1 MLQRLLDSAV
11 THLGPGP
18 TRLVSRKSWTGLA
31 AVLVPL
37 RLVRSSRLLH
47 RVVSKIAI
55 PFQLVQ
61 LLGLLFVVVVSAHL
75 IACVFGA
82 YATLIQENVLDTW
95 LATHGLCWP
104 GPGPEGLNPADREKN
119 PLAPPPG
126 AQRLFQCAAP
136 FTIYLQAFYFA
147 MGTIVAYTDTV
158 KEGPREPF
166 FSDRDSIAE
175 WRTEEQ
181 WVVIAMLFI
190 GACAWAYITARFV
203 DMVSNGDP
211 ATHEF
216 YQKVDLLNRFCLHF
230 RIDSRKR
237 RRLREY
243 MHEMREELR
252 DADECDQVFDL
263 LSPHLLQDILWD
275 VHGRWLIKMPFLR
288 S

>member
-1 MLQRLLDSAV
+1 M
-11 THLGPGP
+11 
-18 TRLVSRKSWTGLA
+18 
-31 AVLVPL
+31 
-37 RLVRSSRLLH
+37 
-47 RVVSKIAI
+47 
-55 PFQLVQ
+55 
-61 LLGLLFVVVVSAHL
+61 
-75 IACVFGA
+75 
-82 YATLIQENVLDTW
+82 
-95 LATHGLCWP
+95 
-104 GPGPEGLNPADREKN
+104 
-119 PLAPPPG
+119 
-126 AQRLFQCAAP
+126 
-136 FTIYLQAFYFA
+136 TIYLQAFYFA

-288 S
+288 NRMRSVVSNPTVGDANRDARSSPQGAAVQLGTSVQPSVAQTLASIRLAAAWPCSDGRCCAWHCSPPARRPKPRPTRKSARSASPTWKLLIS